1 MKKLKLAPS
10 ILAADFGNLNRD
22 INKIYEGGAD
32 YVHIDVMDG
41 NFVPNISIGIPV
53 VNSIRKKSNMT
64 FDVHLMID
72 NPEKYIE
79 SFSKAGS
86 DIINFHI
93 EATKNPSKIID
104 TINAL
109 GKKSAI
115 TVKPNTNIKE
125 VFPLLDNI
133 SMVLIMTVEP
143 GFGGQSFMSN
153 QLEKIKILKNEIDK
167 RKLNVDIEVDGGIT
181 LNNVRSV
188 IEAGANIIVAGS
200 SVFNA
205 ENVQDRVGEFYKI
218 FEEYEGK

>member
-41 NFVPNISIGIPV
+41 NFVSNISIGIPV

-93 EATKNPSKIID
+93 EATKNPLKIID

-153 QLEKIKILKNEIDK
+153 QLEKIKILKTEIDK
-167 RKLNVDIEVDGGIT
+167 RKLHVDIEVDGGIT